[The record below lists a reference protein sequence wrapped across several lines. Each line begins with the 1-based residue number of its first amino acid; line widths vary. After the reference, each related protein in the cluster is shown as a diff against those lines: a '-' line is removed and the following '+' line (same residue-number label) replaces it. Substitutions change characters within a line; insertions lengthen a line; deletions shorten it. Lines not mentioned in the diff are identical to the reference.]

1 MNLREVM
8 GAVGAAGA
16 AGESGL
22 GDEALARSRARL
34 EAALTAPSP
43 APAGRPRGARMRPA
57 TPRRRLSAG
66 LAAVAAVVMI
76 VATAAIVA
84 TLFPRPST
92 TVATSP
98 TAPAPVPPLPDE
110 YLCGDTPIP
119 IAALEARQAP
129 DTLDED
135 ALAALAVP
143 EAAQLMNDPDDW
155 IVVSRTPDEVMLL
168 TDVMHAQWMLVEF
181 APIPTHEIL
190 TVFRSDGAWHYGRWE
205 PCTLAQE
212 HDGLAVAGVGL
223 DPEHPP
229 TPESTRLH
237 LLVMER
243 ACNSGQDAR
252 GRIELISLEETAD
265 AVSLSIGIRP
275 RGGAADCQGNPPTP
289 FTVELSGPLGD
300 RVLRDARYV
309 VPQDLR

>member
-1 MNLREVM
+1 
-8 GAVGAAGA
+8 
-16 AGESGL
+16 
-22 GDEALARSRARL
+22 
-34 EAALTAPSP
+34 
-43 APAGRPRGARMRPA
+43 MRPA

-76 VATAAIVA
+76 VVAAAIVA

-143 EAAQLMNDPDDW
+143 EVAQLMNDPDDW

-168 TDVMHAQWMLVEF
+168 TDIMHAQWMLVEF

-252 GRIELISLEETAD
+252 RVAEHRDPSARGSGRLPGESAD
-265 AVSLSIGIRP
+265 AVHRGALRTARRSRPPRRALRGAPGPALNASPRRRRVSRVSRVSERRGILAP
-275 RGGAADCQGNPPTP
+275 
-289 FTVELSGPLGD
+289 
-300 RVLRDARYV
+300 
-309 VPQDLR
+309 